1 MRKKKKKTPVFYL
14 LKTNFVPTCG
24 NPADAQSIHRIH
36 FSRFQIDLKYLM
48 IYPVVS
54 EIFFSAYFK
63 VVGGNLGLTVPG
75 YEKCN
80 LGLQSIWEGC
90 LREKG
95 SRKWK
100 KTTFLIFVN
109 QKS

>member
-80 LGLQSIWEGC
+80 LGLQSI
-90 LREKG
+90 
-95 SRKWK
+95 
-100 KTTFLIFVN
+100 
-109 QKS
+109 